1 MKLSRSWTVTRND
14 LSVFRRKRYIF
25 YSLVALPVALSIGL
39 PITVWL
45 LVQRTALSVG
55 EIEVLLNAFSF
66 FFIILPS
73 LLPTVLASYS
83 FVGEKLE
90 KSLEPLLA
98 TPATDG
104 ELLLGKSL
112 AAFLPSLLATYLG
125 AAIFVALI
133 DEVTYSRIG
142 SLYFPNWDFAVILL
156 VAVPLACV
164 FSVEVNVII
173 SSLVSDI
180 RAAQML
186 GIVVLV
192 PVGGLYVLAETDF
205 MSLDVTSLLVISAVL
220 LGLDAL
226 LFFLNRVTFRR
237 EEILTKWK

>member
-1 MKLSRSWTVTRND
+1 MEFWRAWAVTAND
-14 LSVFRRKRYIF
+14 FDVFRRKKYVF
-25 YSLVALPVALSIGL
+25 YSLIALPVALSIGL
-39 PITVWL
+39 PVAVWL
-45 LVQRTALSVG
+45 LIQRAAITAVQLEA
-55 EIEVLLNAFSF
+55 LLNAFSF

-83 FVGEKLE
+83 FVGEKLD

-112 AAFLPSLLATYLG
+112 AAFIPSLLATYLG
-125 AAIFVALI
+125 AAIFMALV
-133 DEVTYSRIG
+133 DEISRSTIG
-142 SLYFPNWDFAVILL
+142 SYYFPNLDFAVILL
-156 VAVPLACV
+156 VAVPLACT
-164 FSVEVNVII
+164 FSVEVNVVI

-186 GIVVLV
+186 GIVVLI
-192 PVGGLYVLAETDF
+192 PVGGLYVLAESDF
-205 MSLDVTSLLVISAVL
+205 RSLDTTSVLLISGVL

-226 LFFLNRVTFRR
+226 LYFLNRVTFRR

>member
-1 MKLSRSWTVTRND
+1 MKLWRAWAVTAND
-14 LSVFRRKRYIF
+14 FSVFRHKKYVF
-25 YSLVALPVALSIGL
+25 YSLIALPVVLSIGL

-45 LVQRTALSVG
+45 LIQRAAITAL
-55 EIEVLLNAFSF
+55 ELEALLNAFSF

-83 FVGEKLE
+83 FVGEKLDR
-90 KSLEPLLA
+90 SLEPLLA
-98 TPATDG
+98 TPVTDG

-112 AAFLPSLLATYLG
+112 AAFIPSLLATYLG
-125 AAIFVALI
+125 AAIFVALV
-133 DEVTYSRIG
+133 DQVTYGRIG
-142 SLYFPNWDFAVILL
+142 SYYFPNWDFAVILL
-156 VAVPLACV
+156 VAVPLACT

-186 GIVVLV
+186 GIVVLI

-205 MSLDVTSLLVISAVL
+205 RSLDAASVLIISAVL
-220 LGLDAL
+220 LGLDVL

>member
-1 MKLSRSWTVTRND
+1 MKLWRAWAVTTND
-14 LSVFRRKRYIF
+14 FSVFRRKKYVF
-25 YSLVALPVALSIGL
+25 YSLIALPVALSVGL
-39 PITVWL
+39 PITIWL
-45 LVQRTALSVG
+45 LLERASITTPELES
-55 EIEVLLNAFSF
+55 LLNAFSF

-83 FVGEKLE
+83 FVGEKLD

-125 AAIFVALI
+125 AAIFVALV
-133 DEVTYSRIG
+133 DDFTYARVG
-142 SLYFPNWDFAVILL
+142 SYYFPNWAFAVILL
-156 VAVPLACV
+156 VAVPLACA
-164 FSVEVNVII
+164 FSVEVNVVI

-186 GIVVLV
+186 GIVVLI
-192 PVGGLYVLAETDF
+192 PVGGLYVLAESDF
-205 MSLDVTSLLVISAVL
+205 RSLNATSVLIISFVL

-226 LFFLNRVTFRR
+226 LLFLNRTTFRR